1 MKLSVFQAS
10 GSLFKGLDGDV
21 GADSLWIS
29 VSKGKVSTARYAW
42 LTGSLNQQLL
52 HWPAEPSWDIWGN

>member
-21 GADSLWIS
+21 GADSL
-29 VSKGKVSTARYAW
+29 
-42 LTGSLNQQLL
+42 
-52 HWPAEPSWDIWGN
+52 